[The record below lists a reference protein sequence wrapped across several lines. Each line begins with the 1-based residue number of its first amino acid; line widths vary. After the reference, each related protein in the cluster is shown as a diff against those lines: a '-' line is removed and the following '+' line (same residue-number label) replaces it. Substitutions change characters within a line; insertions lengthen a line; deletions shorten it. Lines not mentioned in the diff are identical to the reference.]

1 MIDSVNVV
9 GTVALTDACFRR
21 NIPCTVYA
29 TGCIYEVRKRGFV
42 NVSMTQIILLA
53 VARDSPR
60 RMSRISVVVST
71 ATQR

>member
-1 MIDSVNVV
+1 MNVV

-29 TGCIYEVRKRGFV
+29 TGCIYEVGKRGFV
-42 NVSMTQIILLA
+42 KVSMMQIILLG
-53 VARDSPR
+53 VARASLR
-60 RMSRISVVVST
+60 RMNQISVVVST

>member
-1 MIDSVNVV
+1 MNVV

-29 TGCIYEVRKRGFV
+29 TGCIYEVGKRGFV
-42 NVSMTQIILLA
+42 KASMMQIILLG
-53 VARDSPR
+53 VARASLR
-60 RMSRISVVVST
+60 RMSQISVVVST

>member
-1 MIDSVNVV
+1 MNVV
-9 GTVALTDACFRR
+9 GTVALSDACFRR

-29 TGCIYEVRKRGFV
+29 TGCIYEVRKRCSV
-42 NVSMTQIILLA
+42 KVSMMQTILLGVVRA
-53 VARDSPR
+53 SPR